1 VQFFKFL
8 TLNFQIYE
16 IIPSKNANLD
26 NFIPKKCDFGQLSP
40 SESEKYGVI
49 ITFFETFPNGGGEA
63 SHSLG

>member
-1 VQFFKFL
+1 VQFFQFL
-8 TLNFQIYE
+8 TLNFQIFE
-16 IIPSKNANLD
+16 IFPPKYANLD

>member
-8 TLNFQIYE
+8 TLNFQIFE

-49 ITFFETFPNGGGEA
+49 ITFF
-63 SHSLG
+63 